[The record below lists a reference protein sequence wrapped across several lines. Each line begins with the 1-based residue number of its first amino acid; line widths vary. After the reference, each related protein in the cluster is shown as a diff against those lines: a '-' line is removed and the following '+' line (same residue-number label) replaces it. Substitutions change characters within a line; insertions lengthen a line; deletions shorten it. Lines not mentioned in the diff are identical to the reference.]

1 MTRGA
6 PHDERSAMHAG
17 EKEKIKKS
25 QHNERG
31 AT

>member
-6 PHDERSAMHAG
+6 PHDERGAIHAG
-17 EKEKIKKS
+17 KKEQIKKS
-25 QHNERG
+25 QHYERG